1 MQIEIAIIAVI
12 IFFILTY
19 SGKISINKLVADNE
33 MYLRRLKE
41 SDWDFYVKAKYGDSV
56 NPDLLFNKR
65 IRNTLIVT
73 VLVFCLLISNMS
85 YVYALVCIV
94 VGFVFFKLDYIN
106 LRNYYKKHLHEI
118 DTMLPYYLKG
128 LEILIQ
134 HYTVPVAIGK
144 SLEDAPEIF
153 RDGLKELINAI
164 NAGDDTIEPYMEFA
178 RQYPVRDSM
187 RMMRL
192 LYRLSLG
199 RQERKQ
205 EQLLAFSKT
214 ISNLQQKA
222 RETKYKNR
230 LDKMESKTMSMLIAT
245 GLGVM
250 VLLIFAVLL
259 LMNIQ
264 TKFYIKKRNNL
275 TI

>member
-1 MQIEIAIIAVI
+1 MQIELAVVAIIV
-12 IFFILTY
+12 FYILSK
-19 SGKISINKLVADNE
+19 SGRISISKLIADNE
-33 MYLRRLKE
+33 MYFRRLKE
-41 SDWDFYVKAKYGDSV
+41 SDYEFYVKAKYGDSV
-56 NPDLLFNKR
+56 NADILFNKR
-65 IRNTLIVT
+65 LQNSLIVML
-73 VLVFCLLISNMS
+73 VVFCLLLKNMS
-85 YVYALVCIV
+85 YLYFIV
-94 VGFVFFKLDYIN
+94 VLIAGFAFFKLDYIN
-106 LRNYYKKHLHEI
+106 LRSYYKKHLHDI

-144 SLEDAPEIF
+144 SLDDAPDIF
-153 RDGLKELINAI
+153 KDGLKDLINKI
-164 NAGDDTIEPYMEFA
+164 NAGDDTIEPYMDFA

-245 GLGVM
+245 GVGVM
-250 VLLIFAVLL
+250 VLLIISVLI
-259 LMNIQ
+259 LMNASG
-264 TKFYIKKRNNL
+264 
-275 TI
+275 

>member
-1 MQIEIAIIAVI
+1 MQIEIAVVAII
-12 IFFILTY
+12 IFYVLIK
-19 SGKISINKLVADNE
+19 SGRISISKLIADNE
-33 MYLRRLKE
+33 MYFRRMKE
-41 SDWDFYVKAKYGDSV
+41 SDYDFYVRAKYGDSV
-56 NPDLLFNKR
+56 NADILFNKR
-65 IRNTLIVT
+65 MQNSLIVT
-73 VLVFCLLISNMS
+73 LVVFCLLLKNMS
-85 YVYALVCIV
+85 YVYFIVCLVA
-94 VGFVFFKLDYIN
+94 GFGFFKLDYLN
-106 LRNYYKKHLHEI
+106 LKNYYRKHLHEI

-144 SLEDAPEIF
+144 SLDDAPEIF
-153 RDGLKELINAI
+153 KDGLKQLINEI
-164 NAGDDTIEPYMEFA
+164 NAGNNTIEPYMEFA

-230 LDKMESKTMSMLIAT
+230 LEKMEGKTMSMLIAT
-245 GLGVM
+245 GVGVM
-250 VLLIFAVLL
+250 ILLVVAVLLI
-259 LMNIQ
+259 MNV
-264 TKFYIKKRNNL
+264 
-275 TI
+275 

>member
-12 IFFILTY
+12 VFYILTKW
-19 SGKISINKLVADNE
+19 GKVSISKLVADNE
-33 MYLRRLKE
+33 MYFRKLKE
-41 SDWDFYVKAKYGDSV
+41 SDYDFYVRAKYGDAV
-56 NPDLLFNKR
+56 NPDILFSKR
-65 IRNTLIVT
+65 LQNALIII
-73 VLVFCLLISNMS
+73 LVMFCLLLNRMS
-85 YVYALVCIV
+85 YVYVLVCIV

-106 LRNYYKKHLHEI
+106 LKSYYRKHLNEI

-144 SLEDAPEIF
+144 SMEDAPEIF
-153 RDGLKELINAI
+153 KDGLKHLINEI
-164 NAGDDTIEPYMEFA
+164 NAGNDTIEPYMEFA
-178 RQYPVRDSM
+178 REYPVRDSM

-205 EQLLAFSKT
+205 EQLLTFSKT

-230 LDKMESKTMSMLIAT
+230 LEKMEGKTMSMLIAT
-245 GLGVM
+245 GVGVM
-250 VLLIFAVLL
+250 VLLILAVLL
-259 LMNIQ
+259 LMNQ
-264 TKFYIKKRNNL
+264 
-275 TI
+275 

>member
-1 MQIEIAIIAVI
+1 MQIELAVI
-12 IFFILTY
+12 ALIIFYILTK
-19 SGKISINKLVADNE
+19 SGKISISKLIADNE
-33 MYLRRLKE
+33 MYLRKLKE
-41 SDWDFYVKAKYGDSV
+41 SDYDFYVKAKYGDSV
-56 NPDLLFNKR
+56 NPDILFSKR
-65 IRNTLIVT
+65 LQNALIIILV
-73 VLVFCLLISNMS
+73 VFCLLLKNMS
-85 YVYALVCIV
+85 YVYLIVCVIA
-94 VGFVFFKLDYIN
+94 GFAFFKLDYIN
-106 LRNYYKKHLHEI
+106 LKNYYKRHLHEI

-144 SLEDAPEIF
+144 SLDDAPEIF
-153 RDGLKELINAI
+153 KDGLKELINEI
-164 NAGDDTIEPYMEFA
+164 NAGNDTIEPYMEFA

-245 GLGVM
+245 GVGVM
-250 VLLIFAVLL
+250 ILLVLAVIT
-259 LMNIQ
+259 MMQ
-264 TKFYIKKRNNL
+264 V
-275 TI
+275 

>member
-1 MQIEIAIIAVI
+1 MQIEIAIVALI
-12 IFFILTY
+12 IFYILTK
-19 SGKISINKLVADNE
+19 SGKISISKLIADNE

-41 SDWDFYVKAKYGDSV
+41 SDYDFYVKAKYGDSV
-56 NPDLLFNKR
+56 NPDILFSKR
-65 IRNTLIVT
+65 LQNALIVM
-73 VLVFCLLISNMS
+73 LVIFCLLLKNMS
-85 YVYALVCIV
+85 YVYLIVCIV
-94 VGFVFFKLDYIN
+94 AGFAFFKLDYIN
-106 LRNYYKKHLHEI
+106 LKNYYKRHLHEI

-144 SLEDAPEIF
+144 SLEDAPDIF
-153 RDGLKELINAI
+153 KDGLKELINEI
-164 NAGDDTIEPYMEFA
+164 NAGNDTIEPYMEFA

-230 LDKMESKTMSMLIAT
+230 LDKMESKTMSMLVTT

-250 VLLIFAVLL
+250 ILLVLAVIT
-259 LMNIQ
+259 MMGI
-264 TKFYIKKRNNL
+264 
-275 TI
+275 

>member
-1 MQIEIAIIAVI
+1 MQIELAVVAIIV
-12 IFFILTY
+12 FYILSK
-19 SGKISINKLVADNE
+19 SGRISISKLIADNE
-33 MYLRRLKE
+33 MYFRKLKE
-41 SDWDFYVKAKYGDSV
+41 SDYEFYVKAKYRDSV
-56 NPDLLFNKR
+56 NADILFNKR
-65 IRNTLIVT
+65 LQNSLIIMLV
-73 VLVFCLLISNMS
+73 VFCLVLKNMS
-85 YVYALVCIV
+85 YLYFIVILV
-94 VGFVFFKLDYIN
+94 VGFAFFKLDYIN
-106 LRNYYKKHLHEI
+106 LKGYYKKHLHEI

-144 SLEDAPEIF
+144 SLDDAPDIF
-153 RDGLKELINAI
+153 KDGLKQLINRI
-164 NAGDDTIEPYMEFA
+164 NAGDDTIEPYMDFA

-205 EQLLAFSKT
+205 EQLIAFSKT

-230 LDKMESKTMSMLIAT
+230 LDKMESKTMSMLITT
-245 GLGVM
+245 GVGVM
-250 VLLIFAVLL
+250 VLLVISVLI
-259 LMNIQ
+259 LMSASG
-264 TKFYIKKRNNL
+264 
-275 TI
+275 